1 MSRDFHPDLRKSPLQ
16 FNPNLDIRDFN
27 EPEKKPVKEEKVA
40 KNEIAKAEAKLV
52 VNNSAPADVVTMNN
66 LLGLTQS
73 HIDDDNACRDV
84 VNKLTDELNDSIRL
98 MSIKELIEYLKV
110 KIRER
115 EFHVDCIFK
124 AYSFIQKSEFAREMF
139 AGSNRKERIVEVSD
153 RKRITGLLNMLNN
166 TD

>member
-1 MSRDFHPDLRKSPLQ
+1 MSFDFSPDLTP
-16 FNPNLDIRDFN
+16 
-27 EPEKKPVKEEKVA
+27 EPKKDKTKPVKTE
-40 KNEIAKAEAKLV
+40 V
-52 VNNSAPADVVTMNN
+52 VNTSAENSLVAGNVATSDVVTMNN

-73 HIDDDNACRDV
+73 HINDDNECRAC
-84 VNKLTDELNDSIRL
+84 VNMLTQELNDSIHL
-98 MSIKELIEYLKV
+98 MSIKDLIDYLKV

-124 AYSFIQKSEFAREMF
+124 AYAFIQKSEFAREMLV
-139 AGSNRKERIVEVSD
+139 GSTRKERIIEVSD

>member
-1 MSRDFHPDLRKSPLQ
+1 MIGLSFDFDPDINPTKEDKSTINITKADLISSESALVAT
-16 FNPNLDIRDFN
+16 NVSNSDI
-27 EPEKKPVKEEKVA
+27 
-40 KNEIAKAEAKLV
+40 
-52 VNNSAPADVVTMNN
+52 VTMNN

-73 HIDDDNACRDV
+73 HINDDNECRMV
-84 VNKLTDELNDSIRL
+84 VSKLTQELNDSIQL
-98 MSIKELIEYLKV
+98 MSIKDLIDYLKV

-124 AYSFIQKSEFAREMF
+124 AYAFIQKSEFAREMLV
-139 AGSNRKERIVEVSD
+139 GSTRKERIIEVSD

>member
-1 MSRDFHPDLRKSPLQ
+1 MSFDFNPDLTPEPKKEKSTS
-16 FNPNLDIRDFN
+16 
-27 EPEKKPVKEEKVA
+27 V
-40 KNEIAKAEAKLV
+40 KAEIVNTGAESSLV
-52 VNNSAPADVVTMNN
+52 AGNVATSDVVTMNN

-73 HIDDDNACRDV
+73 HINDDNECRAA
-84 VNKLTDELNDSIRL
+84 VNMLTQELNDSIHL
-98 MSIKELIEYLKV
+98 MSIKDLIDYLKV

-124 AYSFIQKSEFAREMF
+124 AYAFIQKSEFAREMLV
-139 AGSNRKERIVEVSD
+139 GSTRKERIIEVSD